1 MNPLERY
8 RADLQKPGMS
18 HDPAQEAAVKHL
30 QRVWEQLV
38 ERETRSPGL
47 LDRFNQKLFKKKI
60 EPVTGLYFWG
70 GVGRGKTWLMDLF
83 YETLPFDRKM
93 RMHFHRFM
101 QRVHHDLKELQ
112 GEKNPLEIVAERF
125 AKATCVICFDEFFVS
140 DITDAMILGGLM
152 EQLFS
157 RGVTLVATSNIVPD
171 RLYENGLQRVR
182 FMPAIELV
190 KRYTVVLNVDSGVDY
205 RLRALEQAE
214 IFHFPLDDKA
224 DQSLQSSFDS
234 LAMEPGA
241 ADQQIEINDRNL
253 KTRREAGDVVWFEFS
268 ELCEG
273 PRSPSDYIE
282 IARIYH
288 SVLLSNVP
296 QMNAA
301 RDDAARRFINMV
313 DEFYDRNVKLIMSA
327 ATSIDDLYTKGRLEF
342 EFQRTRSRLLEM
354 QSHDYLAKEHRG

>member
-101 QRVHHDLKELQ
+101 QRVHYDLKELQ